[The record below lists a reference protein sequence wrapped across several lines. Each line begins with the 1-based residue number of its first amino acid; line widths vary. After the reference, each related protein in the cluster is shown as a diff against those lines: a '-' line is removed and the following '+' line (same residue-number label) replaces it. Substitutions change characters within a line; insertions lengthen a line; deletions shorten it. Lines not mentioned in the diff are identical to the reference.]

1 MRITKS
7 LFVRISTIL
16 DTFENVELV
25 YIKTDKNDRTDVT
38 FMTTNISDNLILYL
52 KNRLHPYSMN
62 ISTMSWPINDG
73 TSVKIELFDINW

>member
-7 LFVRISTIL
+7 LFARISTIL

>member
-7 LFVRISTIL
+7 LFARISTIL

-62 ISTMSWPINDG
+62 ISTMSWPINNG